1 MKVLFLGCLF
11 NQKEEKYLMQKSK
24 IGLQGATN
32 TYQWNIIKGL
42 DKILDRPVDILNVLP
57 VGTFPKYFNDLRLK
71 TKKWSHS
78 PNAHDLEIG
87 SMNVVFL
94 KQIKRTIS
102 CKMAIKKWL
111 KDNHDHDK
119 NIIIYSTYLPFLQ
132 VITKI
137 SDEVNITLIVT
148 DIPEYYDLATSNSR
162 IKKLLRLINNRFIYQ
177 SLKRIDNFVILTE
190 QMKEPLSIGQRPYI
204 VIEGLVDSDNIV
216 TYNNEPTKV
225 NKKIILY
232 TGTLN
237 FKFGIMDLING
248 FSVIDKTQYELW
260 ICGSGEAEK
269 EIINRAKSNSKI
281 KYLGYVAKK
290 EIYDLQQKATVL
302 INPRTNYGEYTKYS
316 FPSKTMEYMLSGR
329 PVLMYKLDGIPDEY
343 DPYLYYINDNQPK
356 NFANRI
362 MEICEKPQNEL
373 DDFGE
378 MARQFVLGEK
388 NCMVQ
393 AKKIIDM
400 INESKSKKDK

>member
-11 NQKEEKYLMQKSK
+11 NQKEEKYLMQKSR

-42 DKILDRPVDILNVLP
+42 DKILERPVDILNVLP
-57 VGTFPKYFNDLRLK
+57 VGTFPKYFNNLMLK
-71 TKKWSHS
+71 TKKWSHLQ
-78 PNAHDLEIG
+78 NANDLEIG
-87 SMNVVFL
+87 SINVVFL

-111 KDNHDHDK
+111 KDNDDNDK
-119 NIIIYSTYLPFLQ
+119 SIIIYSTYLPFLQ
-132 VITKI
+132 AIKKI
-137 SDEVNITLIVT
+137 PDDVNITLIVT
-148 DIPEYYDLATSNSR
+148 DIPEYYDLAASNSWT
-162 IKKLLRLINNRFIYQ
+162 KKILRLINNNFIYK
-177 SLKRIDNFVILTE
+177 SLKRVDNFVILTE
-190 QMKEPLSIGQRPYI
+190 QMKELLSIGKRPYI
-204 VIEGLVDSDNIV
+204 VIEGLVDSDNII
-216 TYNNEPTKV
+216 TGNNEGAKV

-248 FSVIDKTQYELW
+248 FSLIDKTQYELW

-269 EIINRAKSNSKI
+269 EIINRVKSDSKI
-281 KYLGYVAKK
+281 KYLGYVTKK
-290 EIYDLQQKATVL
+290 EIYDLQQKATIL

-316 FPSKTMEYMLSGR
+316 FPSKTMEYMLSGT

-343 DPYLYYINDNQPK
+343 DLYLYYINDNQPK

-362 MEICEKPQNEL
+362 MEICEKPQSEL

-378 MARQFVLGEK
+378 KARQFVLENK

-400 INESKSKKDK
+400 INETKNKKGK

>member
-42 DKILDRPVDILNVLP
+42 DKTLERPVDILNVLP
-57 VGTFPKYFNDLRLK
+57 VGTFPKYFNDLMLK
-71 TKKWSHS
+71 TKKWSHLQ
-78 PNAHDLEIG
+78 NANDLEIG
-87 SMNVVFL
+87 SINVIFL

-111 KDNHDHDK
+111 KDNHDNDK
-119 NIIIYSTYLPFLQ
+119 SIIIYSTYLPFLQ
-132 VITKI
+132 AIKKLP
-137 SDEVNITLIVT
+137 DDVNITLIVT
-148 DIPEYYDLATSNSR
+148 DIPEYYDLDASNSW
-162 IKKLLRLINNRFIYQ
+162 IKKLLRLINNNFIYK

-190 QMKEPLSIGQRPYI
+190 QMKELLSIGKRPYI
-204 VIEGLVDSDNIV
+204 VIEGLVDSDNII
-216 TYNNEPTKV
+216 TCNNEGAKV

-269 EIINRAKSNSKI
+269 EIINRVKSNSKI
-281 KYLGYVAKK
+281 KFLGYITKK
-290 EIYDLQQKATVL
+290 EIYDLQKKATVL

-316 FPSKTMEYMLSGR
+316 FPSKTMEYMLSGT

-343 DPYLYYINDNQPK
+343 DPYLYYINGNQPK

-362 MEICEKPQNEL
+362 MEICEKPQSEL
-373 DDFGE
+373 DDFGKK
-378 MARQFVLGEK
+378 ARQFVLENK

-400 INESKSKKDK
+400 INETKSKNDK

>member
-42 DKILDRPVDILNVLP
+42 DKTLERPVDILNVLP
-57 VGTFPKYFNDLRLK
+57 VGTFPKYFNDLMLK
-71 TKKWSHS
+71 TKKWSHLQ
-78 PNAHDLEIG
+78 NANDLEIG
-87 SMNVVFL
+87 SINVVFL

-111 KDNHDHDK
+111 KNNHDNDK
-119 NIIIYSTYLPFLQ
+119 SIIIYSTYLPFLQ
-132 VITKI
+132 AIKKLP
-137 SDEVNITLIVT
+137 DDVNITLIVT
-148 DIPEYYDLATSNSR
+148 DIPEYYDLDASNSW
-162 IKKLLRLINNRFIYQ
+162 IKKLLRLINNNFIYK

-190 QMKEPLSIGQRPYI
+190 QMKELLSIGKRPYI
-204 VIEGLVDSDNIV
+204 VIEGLVDSDNII
-216 TYNNEPTKV
+216 TCNNEGAKV

-269 EIINRAKSNSKI
+269 EIINRVKSNSKI
-281 KYLGYVAKK
+281 KFLGYITKK
-290 EIYDLQQKATVL
+290 EIYDLQKKATVL

-316 FPSKTMEYMLSGR
+316 FPSKTMEYMLSGT

-343 DPYLYYINDNQPK
+343 DPYLYYINGNQPK

-362 MEICEKPQNEL
+362 MEICEKPQSEL
-373 DDFGE
+373 DDFGKK
-378 MARQFVLGEK
+378 ARQFVLENK

-400 INESKSKKDK
+400 INETKSKNDK

>member
-42 DKILDRPVDILNVLP
+42 DKTLERPVDILNVLP
-57 VGTFPKYFNDLRLK
+57 VGTFPKYFNDLMLK
-71 TKKWSHS
+71 TKKWSHLQ
-78 PNAHDLEIG
+78 NANDLEIG
-87 SMNVVFL
+87 SINVVFL

-111 KDNHDHDK
+111 KDNHDNDK
-119 NIIIYSTYLPFLQ
+119 SIIIYSTYLPFLQ
-132 VITKI
+132 AIKKLP
-137 SDEVNITLIVT
+137 DDVNITLIVT
-148 DIPEYYDLATSNSR
+148 DIPEYYDLDASNSW
-162 IKKLLRLINNRFIYQ
+162 IKKLLRLINNSFIYK
-177 SLKRIDNFVILTE
+177 SLKRIDNFVILTK
-190 QMKEPLSIGQRPYI
+190 QMKELLSIGKRPYI
-204 VIEGLVDSDNIV
+204 VIEGLVDSDNII
-216 TYNNEPTKV
+216 TCNNEGAKV

-269 EIINRAKSNSKI
+269 EIINRVKSNSRI
-281 KYLGYVAKK
+281 NFLGYITKK
-290 EIYDLQQKATVL
+290 EIYDLQKKATVL

-316 FPSKTMEYMLSGR
+316 FPSKTMEYMLSGT

-362 MEICEKPQNEL
+362 MEICEKPQSEL
-373 DDFGE
+373 DDFGKK
-378 MARQFVLGEK
+378 ARQFVLENK

-400 INESKSKKDK
+400 INETKSKNDK

>member
-42 DKILDRPVDILNVLP
+42 DKTLERPVDILNVLP
-57 VGTFPKYFNDLRLK
+57 VGTFPKYFNDLMLK
-71 TKKWSHS
+71 TKKWSHLQ
-78 PNAHDLEIG
+78 NANDLEIG
-87 SMNVVFL
+87 SINVVFL

-111 KDNHDHDK
+111 KDNHDNDK
-119 NIIIYSTYLPFLQ
+119 SIIIYSTYLPFLQ
-132 VITKI
+132 AIKKLP
-137 SDEVNITLIVT
+137 DDVNITLIVT
-148 DIPEYYDLATSNSR
+148 DIPEYYDLDASNSW
-162 IKKLLRLINNRFIYQ
+162 IKKLLRLINNNFIYK

-190 QMKEPLSIGQRPYI
+190 QMKGLLSIGKRPYI
-204 VIEGLVDSDNIV
+204 VIEGLVDSDNII
-216 TYNNEPTKV
+216 TCNNEGAKV

-269 EIINRAKSNSKI
+269 EIINRVKSNSRI
-281 KYLGYVAKK
+281 NFLGYVTKK
-290 EIYDLQQKATVL
+290 EIYDLQKKATVL

-316 FPSKTMEYMLSGR
+316 FPSKTMEYMLSGT

-343 DPYLYYINDNQPK
+343 DPYLYYINGNQPK

-362 MEICEKPQNEL
+362 MEICEKPQSEL

-378 MARQFVLGEK
+378 KARQFVLENK

-400 INESKSKKDK
+400 INETKSKNDK